1 MTNDR
6 LQHDTP
12 AITGMACQFPGAEDL
27 DAYWQLIKHNK
38 IATRQSSSTAL
49 PADYCRRELA
59 GGFIKGV
66 EQFDAEFFGISNR
79 EAQLM
84 DPQQRLLL
92 QNIWHAIEDAG
103 IAPSSLRGS
112 KTGVF
117 VGAMANDWAARSIID
132 NDDLNSQMM
141 TGNGLAL
148 LANRVS
154 YHYDFKG
161 PSYSVDSAC
170 SASMVALNTA
180 LQSLR
185 NGDCDY
191 AIVAGVNV
199 IATPTLQRF
208 YQRSGIASVKG
219 QCQPFSRYSDGIVRG
234 EGVGVLF
241 LQRVPSTAKTY
252 ATLVGSTV
260 NHNGQSNGLSAPNRF
275 SQQSLLN
282 NTYQQFGVSPAEI
295 GYVECHGTGT
305 DLGDRIELQAL
316 TNVLKVPERQTP
328 CHIGSVKGLIGHT
341 EAAAGI
347 AGVIKLALMLHHG
360 YIPASL
366 YADTPNAILEKNST
380 LKLPPLGYSL
390 PAGQDFYAGISS
402 FGLGGTNGHLVL
414 KRSLGVAAIQP
425 EANEPQL
432 ITLSAPT
439 LDALADQARALS
451 TFLDGQAN
459 GNLAELA
466 AASRAVKSQQRVK
479 KAWVAASA
487 ESLHKQLRQFSLS
500 PVAAK
505 KAVQHTA
512 LYFSGA
518 VGESQV
524 FGQSLF
530 DHAPTFREAL
540 ERCDSLFYPLLGHSI
555 ISLMF
560 ARETSLNAAQHNL
573 WLPALF
579 SWHYAQAQLLIK
591 EGVTPGSLLGE
602 GIGEYVAACLS
613 GLISLPEA
621 VYLVAQH
628 AEILH
633 LQQVIDAQDFVMDAT
648 APFEKYQQFF
658 KQIPQRE
665 PHTPFIS
672 CARGKQVSSL
682 RDSSAWLQ
690 LFDST
695 EQSAEHRQTALAIS
709 PADLIIATKV
719 SPEPRDERQ
728 WLVVNGGG
736 KLNQQSDH
744 SYQQHLEIV
753 AQLYS
758 LGVAVK
764 FNDAQRYANRAVPH
778 YSFQTTGFWLAPVS
792 HAPTAQP
799 VQSPVGTATA
809 AVAPTSVSTS
819 VSTSPPATQHVPAV
833 DHSADEFVARTLASI
848 LGCDPSAFKLE
859 MRLSEDLGLD
869 SIVVIELIERLNKGL
884 PEKHKLAFTDTMT
897 IVTVADL
904 NKRVATLIKNGKAV
918 AEEKV

>member
-6 LQHDTP
+6 LQHDTL

-27 DAYWQLIKHNK
+27 DAYWQLIKNNK
-38 IATRQSSSTAL
+38 IATRPSSPSAL

-103 IAPSSLRGS
+103 IAPPSLRGS

-148 LANRVS
+148 LANRTS

-275 SQQSLLN
+275 SQQSLLT

-295 GYVECHGTGT
+295 GYIECHGTGT

-316 TNVLKVPERQTP
+316 TNVLNVPERKTP

-380 LKLPPLGYSL
+380 LKLPPMGYSL
-390 PAGQDFYAGISS
+390 PAGEDFYAGISS

-414 KRSLGVAAIQP
+414 KRSLGVAPSQT
-425 EANEPQL
+425 ELDEPQL

-451 TFLDGQAN
+451 TFLDGHK
-459 GNLAELA
+459 NLSLPELA
-466 AASRAVKSQQRVK
+466 AASREVKSQQRVK

-560 ARETSLNAAQHNL
+560 TAETPLNAAQHNL

-579 SWHYAQAQLLIK
+579 SWHYAQAQLLIN
-591 EGVTPGSLLGE
+591 EGVSPGSLLGE
-602 GIGEYVAACLS
+602 GVGEYVAACLS
-613 GLISLPEA
+613 GLISLQEA
-621 VYLVAQH
+621 VHLVAQH

-648 APFEKYQQFF
+648 APYEKYQQFY

-690 LFDST
+690 LFESS
-695 EQSAEHRQTALAIS
+695 EQSDEHRQTALAIS
-709 PADLIIATKV
+709 PADLIIATKA
-719 SPEPRDERQ
+719 SPEPRGDRQ
-728 WLVVNGGG
+728 WLV
-736 KLNQQSDH
+736 LNSGDNAA
-744 SYQQHLEIV
+744 YQQHLHII

-764 FNDAQRYANRAVPH
+764 FTRAQQYANRAVPN

-799 VQSPVGTATA
+799 VQTPAAAPNSISTAISSSSPI
-809 AVAPTSVSTS
+809 STS
-819 VSTSPPATQHVPAV
+819 APAATHAPAV
-833 DHSADEFVARTLASI
+833 DHTADEFVARTLASI
-848 LGCDPSAFKLE
+848 LGCEPSAFKLE

-904 NKRVATLIKNGKAV
+904 NKRVATLIRNGKAV